1 MSDPI
6 RRVYEFNGFRLDPA
20 ERLLLRAGR
29 PVALPPKAFEMLV
42 VLVSNNGRLL
52 TKDELMRAVWA
63 DAIVELNNL
72 DKNIYVLRKAL
83 AEDETGHKLIETVRG
98 HGYRFT
104 APVTELEARQD
115 AVALHAAENGAP
127 VLATLPMPD
136 GSRQG
141 DRWSLWLRQHQGAL
155 FTIAILLLASAISLR
170 LLLFRGQSEE

>member
-1 MSDPI
+1 MSASV

-20 ERLLLRAGR
+20 ERLLLHAGT

-42 VLVSNNGRLL
+42 ALVSNHGRLL

-104 APVTELEARQD
+104 ASVTELEAMQG
-115 AVALHAAENGAP
+115 VAPPHAAENGAP
-127 VLATLPMPD
+127 VAATLPMPD
-136 GSRQG
+136 GGWQG
-141 DRWSLWLRQHQGAL
+141 GRWFLWIRRHQGAL
-155 FTIAILLLASAISLR
+155 FTIALLLLASAIS
-170 LLLFRGQSEE
+170 